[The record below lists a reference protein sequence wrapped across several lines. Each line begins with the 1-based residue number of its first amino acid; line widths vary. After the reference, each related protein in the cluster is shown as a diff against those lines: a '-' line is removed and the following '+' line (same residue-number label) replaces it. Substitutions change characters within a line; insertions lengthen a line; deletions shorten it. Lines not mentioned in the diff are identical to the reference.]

1 MDKQMRDLDKKIN
14 TLNSKI
20 TKNKDIIENCQNENK
35 EMTKKLEMLNKLKNK
50 YTELLEELK
59 NI

>member
-1 MDKQMRDLDKKIN
+1 MRDLDKKIN
-14 TLNSKI
+14 TLNLKI

-35 EMTKKLEMLNKLKNK
+35 EMTKKLEMLYKLKNK

>member
-14 TLNSKI
+14 TLNLKI

-35 EMTKKLEMLNKLKNK
+35 EMTKKLEMLYKLKNK